1 MSAKPET
8 SLRYLKRIDSKMNK
22 LLALATKYVEGAA
35 PAAAAP
41 AAAAATEPE
50 ELPFYFQSNAA
61 AAAANA
67 PAAVAAAANASNANA
82 NAPAAAAAAAST
94 SKLNNWNRHVAEVLQ
109 EMREAKW
116 KNPTTGKNATRS
128 NAMKEASRR
137 KAETNSNYA
146 ARTRSRREKRNRQ
159 LAKKGLSAVPE
170 EASSATSNLPA
181 ATSGNLVAAAAAAN
195 LPTAVNR
202 PTAVNLPTATAA
214 AATAAAASAAAAGA
228 NVAPGP
234 VGPPRKGNG
243 RPPPSFYQEFK
254 APSVPITR
262 APPPGQQESRLY
274 HPWNPPTITNVYST
288 QAPAQRQARSLQ
300 RSIDAPYA
308 HPSWQ
313 AHWKKKINNL
323 KPAIN
328 AELAA
333 GIKLEN
339 D

>member
-22 LLALATKYVEGAA
+22 LLALATRYVEGAPPVA
-35 PAAAAP
+35 SVV
-41 AAAAATEPE
+41 ATEPE

-61 AAAANA
+61 AAAN
-67 PAAVAAAANASNANA
+67 AAAANA
-82 NAPAAAAAAAST
+82 NAPAAAAAAAAAAANANAPAAAAPAAAASA

-116 KNPTTGKNATRS
+116 KNPTSGKNATRT

-146 ARTRSRREKRNRQ
+146 ARTRSRREKRNKQ
-159 LAKKGLSAVPE
+159 LAKKGLSAVAE
-170 EASSATSNLPA
+170 EVASNLPA
-181 ATSGNLVAAAAAAN
+181 ATSGNLVAAA
-195 LPTAVNR
+195 P
-202 PTAVNLPTATAA
+202 
-214 AATAAAASAAAAGA
+214 AAAASAEAAGAGAGAGA

-243 RPPPSFYQEFK
+243 IPPPSFYQKFK
-254 APSVPITR
+254 APSVPIIQ

-274 HPWNPPTITNVYST
+274 HNWNPPTITNVYST

-300 RSIDAPYA
+300 RSIDGSYS

-313 AHWKKKINNL
+313 AQWKKKINNL

-339 D
+339 E

>member
-22 LLALATKYVEGAA
+22 LLALATRYVEGAP
-35 PAAAAP
+35 PAAAP
-41 AAAAATEPE
+41 VSAASAAATEPE

-61 AAAANA
+61 AAAAAN
-67 PAAVAAAANASNANA
+67 AAAANA
-82 NAPAAAAAAAST
+82 NAPAAAAAAAAANANAPAAAAPAAAASA

-116 KNPTTGKNATRS
+116 KNPTSGKNATRT

-146 ARTRSRREKRNRQ
+146 ARTRSRREKRNKQ
-159 LAKKGLSAVPE
+159 LAKKGLSAVAE
-170 EASSATSNLPA
+170 EAASNLPA
-181 ATSGNLVAAAAAAN
+181 ATSGNLVAAA
-195 LPTAVNR
+195 PV
-202 PTAVNLPTATAA
+202 
-214 AATAAAASAAAAGA
+214 SAAAAGA

-243 RPPPSFYQEFK
+243 RPPPSIYQKFK
-254 APSVPITR
+254 APSVPIIQ

-274 HPWNPPTITNVYST
+274 HNWNPPTITNVYST

-300 RSIDAPYA
+300 RSIDGAYA

-313 AHWKKKINNL
+313 AQWKKKINNL

-339 D
+339 E

>member
-1 MSAKPET
+1 
-8 SLRYLKRIDSKMNK
+8 MNK

-35 PAAAAP
+35 PAASSV

-61 AAAANA
+61 AAN
-67 PAAVAAAANASNANA
+67 AAAA
-82 NAPAAAAAAAST
+82 NAPAAAAANAPAAAPSAAPAA
-94 SKLNNWNRHVAEVLQ
+94 KLNNWNRHVTEVLQ
-109 EMREAKW
+109 QMREAKW
-116 KNPTTGKNATRS
+116 KNPNTGKNATRR

-146 ARTRSRREKRNRQ
+146 AKAASRREKRNKQ
-159 LAKKGLSAVPE
+159 LAKKGLSAVAEVP
-170 EASSATSNLPA
+170 AAAVVASNLPA
-181 ATSGNLVAAAAAAN
+181 ATSGNLVAAAPASAA
-195 LPTAVNR
+195 L
-202 PTAVNLPTATAA
+202 AA
-214 AATAAAASAAAAGA
+214 PALAASAEAAAGA
-228 NVAPGP
+228 NVAPP
-234 VGPPRKGNG
+234 LGPPRKGNG
-243 RPPPSFYQEFK
+243 RPPPSFYQKFK
-254 APSVPITR
+254 APSVPIIQ

-274 HPWNPPTITNVYST
+274 HNWNPPTITNVYST

-300 RSIDAPYA
+300 RSIDGAYA

-328 AELAA
+328 AEVAA

>member
-22 LLALATKYVEGAA
+22 LLALATRYVEGAP
-35 PAAAAP
+35 PAAAP
-41 AAAAATEPE
+41 VSAAAATEPE

-61 AAAANA
+61 AANAPAASAAAANAAANA
-67 PAAVAAAANASNANA
+67 PAAAPSA
-82 NAPAAAAAAAST
+82 APAA
-94 SKLNNWNRHVAEVLQ
+94 KLNNWNRHVTEVLQ
-109 EMREAKW
+109 QMREAKW
-116 KNPTTGKNATRS
+116 KNPNTGKNVTRR

-146 ARTRSRREKRNRQ
+146 EKAASRREKRNKQ
-159 LAKKGLSAVPE
+159 LAKKSLSAVPE
-170 EASSATSNLPA
+170 EAASAVSNLPA
-181 ATSGNLVAAAAAAN
+181 ATSGNLVAAAEAPA
-195 LPTAVNR
+195 P
-202 PTAVNLPTATAA
+202 
-214 AATAAAASAAAAGA
+214 AAAASALAAPALAASAEAAAGA
-228 NVAPGP
+228 NVAPP
-234 VGPPRKGNG
+234 LGPPRKGNG
-243 RPPPSFYQEFK
+243 RPPPSFYQKFK
-254 APSVPITR
+254 APSVPIIQ

-274 HPWNPPTITNVYST
+274 HNWNPPTITNVYST

-300 RSIDAPYA
+300 RSIDGAYA

-313 AHWKKKINNL
+313 AQWKKKINNL

-328 AELAA
+328 AEVAA

>member
-1 MSAKPET
+1 
-8 SLRYLKRIDSKMNK
+8 MNK
-22 LLALATKYVEGAA
+22 LLAIATRYVEGAA
-35 PAAAAP
+35 PLAAP
-41 AAAAATEPE
+41 VASTEPE

-61 AAAANA
+61 AAAAAAASANAANA
-67 PAAVAAAANASNANA
+67 PAAAAKANASNANA
-82 NAPAAAAAAAST
+82 NAPAAAAAAAAAST

-116 KNPTTGKNATRS
+116 KNPTSGKNATRT

-146 ARTRSRREKRNRQ
+146 ARTRYRREKRNKQ

-170 EASSATSNLPA
+170 EAASATSNLPA

-214 AATAAAASAAAAGA
+214 AASAAAAGA

-243 RPPPSFYQEFK
+243 RPPPSIYKSFK
-254 APSVPITR
+254 VAPSIPKAFVPNGPNTPQSYKAAKDRLETILQDSSLPAEKR
-262 APPPGQQESRLY
+262 ATFERLL
-274 HPWNPPTITNVYST
+274 NVYTKKLADST
-288 QAPAQRQARSLQ
+288 R
-300 RSIDAPYA
+300 
-308 HPSWQ
+308 
-313 AHWKKKINNL
+313 
-323 KPAIN
+323 N
-328 AELAA
+328 A
-333 GIKLEN
+333 
-339 D
+339 

>member
-22 LLALATKYVEGAA
+22 LLALATRYVEGAPPVA
-35 PAAAAP
+35 SVV
-41 AAAAATEPE
+41 ATEPE

-61 AAAANA
+61 AAAN
-67 PAAVAAAANASNANA
+67 AAAANA
-82 NAPAAAAAAAST
+82 NAPAAAAAAAAANANAPAAAAPAAAASA

-116 KNPTTGKNATRS
+116 KNPTSGKNATRT

-146 ARTRSRREKRNRQ
+146 ARTRSRREKRNKQ
-159 LAKKGLSAVPE
+159 LAKKGLSAVAE
-170 EASSATSNLPA
+170 EAASNLPA
-181 ATSGNLVAAAAAAN
+181 ATSGNLVEAA
-195 LPTAVNR
+195 PVS
-202 PTAVNLPTATAA
+202 
-214 AATAAAASAAAAGA
+214 AAAASAAAAAGA

-243 RPPPSFYQEFK
+243 RPPPSIYQKFK
-254 APSVPITR
+254 APSVPIIQ

-274 HPWNPPTITNVYST
+274 HNWNPPTITNVYST

-300 RSIDAPYA
+300 RSIDGAYA

-313 AHWKKKINNL
+313 AQWKKKINNL
-323 KPAIN
+323 QPKIN

-339 D
+339 E

>member
-22 LLALATKYVEGAA
+22 LLALATRYVEGAP
-35 PAAAAP
+35 PAASVV
-41 AAAAATEPE
+41 ATEPE

-61 AAAANA
+61 AAAA
-67 PAAVAAAANASNANA
+67 ANAA
-82 NAPAAAAAAAST
+82 APAAAAANANAVNAAANAPAA
-94 SKLNNWNRHVAEVLQ
+94 KLNNWNRHVTEVLQ
-109 EMREAKW
+109 QMREAKW
-116 KNPTTGKNATRS
+116 KNPNTGKNATRR

-146 ARTRSRREKRNRQ
+146 AKAASRREKRNKQ
-159 LAKKGLSAVPE
+159 LAKKGLSAVAEVP
-170 EASSATSNLPA
+170 AAAVVASNLPA
-181 ATSGNLVAAAAAAN
+181 ATSGNLVAAAPASAA
-195 LPTAVNR
+195 L
-202 PTAVNLPTATAA
+202 AA
-214 AATAAAASAAAAGA
+214 EAPAAPASALAASAEAAAGA
-228 NVAPGP
+228 NVAPP
-234 VGPPRKGNG
+234 LGPPRKGNG
-243 RPPPSFYQEFK
+243 RPPPSFYQKFK
-254 APSVPITR
+254 APSVPIIQ

-274 HPWNPPTITNVYST
+274 HNWNPPTITNVYST

-300 RSIDAPYA
+300 RSIDGAYA

-313 AHWKKKINNL
+313 AQWKKKINNL

-328 AELAA
+328 AEVAA